1 MPASAAK
8 LAGLIALG
16 TLGPFLPLPALAD
29 QLASPNGEPI
39 LTISGEIESTNRG
52 DAAVFDRAM
61 LESMGVQSITT
72 MTPWYDEPVTFEGV
86 PLDELMEIV
95 GANGDRVIA
104 VALNDYTTEI
114 PISDF
119 EEHGTLL
126 AFKRD
131 GEFMS
136 IRDKGPLFIVYP
148 YDSKSELQDQLYY
161 GRSAWQLYQLI
172 VK

>member
-1 MPASAAK
+1 MLASAIRSA
-8 LAGLIALG
+8 AVIALG
-16 TLGPFLPLPALAD
+16 TFGAVVPVPGLAEQLP
-29 QLASPNGEPI
+29 SPDGEPI
-39 LTISGEIESTNRG
+39 LTISGEVEFTNRS
-52 DAAVFDRAM
+52 DAAVFDRDM
-61 LESMGVQSITT
+61 LEALGMETITT
-72 MTPWYDEPVTFEGV
+72 KTPWYDEPVTFEGV
-86 PLDELMEIV
+86 PLDELMEVV
-95 GANGDRVIA
+95 GAKGDRVVA

-126 AFKRD
+126 ALKRD
-131 GEFMS
+131 GEYMP

-148 YDSKSELQDQLYY
+148 YDSDAELQDQIYY